1 MAKTKIT
8 SGGIATGAVSN
19 ADLENDSISING
31 SSVTLGGSITGVG
44 VETFPNISSF
54 TPTVVTNAQTS
65 IAITGTNFTSIPHV
79 EAISSTGA
87 IVPADSIT
95 FNSATSLTVLFTLPT
110 DGVYYLRVEN
120 PNGLGMRTASA
131 DLTVSDNPVWVTAS
145 GTVGTFAGG
154 SAIGT
159 ITLTCTD
166 ATSFT
171 CSPNPPTA
179 GLTFTSGT
187 GSCTLTGTQSAH
199 TTASTDNFTVVATDA
214 EGQQATRSFSISYS
228 FGATGSGGFN

>member
-8 SGGIATGAVSN
+8 SGGLDTGAVSN
-19 ADLENDSISING
+19 TDLENSSITING
-31 SSVTLGGSITGVG
+31 TPVNLGGSISNVG

-79 EAISSTGA
+79 EAINSTGV

-95 FNSATSLTVLFTLPT
+95 FNSATSLTVLFTLPI

-120 PNGLGMRTASA
+120 PNGLSMRTANA

-187 GSCTLTGTQSAH
+187 GSCTLTGTQTAH
-199 TTASTDNFTVVATDA
+199 TSASTDNFTVVATDA

>member
-1 MAKTKIT
+1 MAKTKILND
-8 SGGIATGAVSN
+8 GITATTIA
-19 ADLENDSISING
+19 NDKLVNSSITING
-31 SSVTLGGSITGVG
+31 STVSLGGSVSDIG

-79 EAISSTGA
+79 EAINSTGA

-120 PNGLGMRTASA
+120 PNGLSMRTANA

-145 GTVGTFAGG
+145 GTVGTFAGDV
-154 SAIGT
+154 AIGT

-187 GSCTLTGTQSAH
+187 GSCTLTGTQTAH
-199 TTASTDNFTVVATDA
+199 TSASTDNFTVVATDA
-214 EGQQATRSFSISYS
+214 EGQTASRAFSISYS
-228 FGATGSGGFN
+228 FGATGSGGFS

>member
-120 PNGLGMRTASA
+120 PNGLGMCIIYVLVAIC
-131 DLTVSDNPVWVTAS
+131 VKVT
-145 GTVGTFAGG
+145 
-154 SAIGT
+154 
-159 ITLTCTD
+159 TC
-166 ATSFT
+166 
-171 CSPNPPTA
+171 
-179 GLTFTSGT
+179 
-187 GSCTLTGTQSAH
+187 
-199 TTASTDNFTVVATDA
+199 
-214 EGQQATRSFSISYS
+214 
-228 FGATGSGGFN
+228 